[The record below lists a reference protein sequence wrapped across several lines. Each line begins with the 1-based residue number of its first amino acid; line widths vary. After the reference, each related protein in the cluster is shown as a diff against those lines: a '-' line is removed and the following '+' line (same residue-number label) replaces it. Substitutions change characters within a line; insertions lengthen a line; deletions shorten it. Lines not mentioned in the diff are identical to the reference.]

1 MRDAINDGDYS
12 VSASIV
18 NDGTSY
24 RLVLTNKETGEANGI
39 ELTVQ
44 DDDGNNQDGTG
55 LSRFTYSET
64 TKNAQETAAAQDAK
78 IIMNGITISRA
89 SNEISNVIE
98 GVTLNLNGETEI
110 GKTVTLKINK
120 DTSKVEEQIQA
131 FIDNYNS
138 TILKMNDLTKAGGVG
153 DSDGILNGDSTVRN
167 IQSQMRS
174 VLNTSV
180 DHLEGSV
187 KSFADL
193 GILTNRD
200 GTLSLD
206 SLKLG
211 DILKNDIGSVAE
223 FFTASG
229 AASDPMITFDSNSS
243 LTKPGTY
250 AVEVTQLATQG
261 ILTGTDISLNFPLTI
276 DADNDSFTMRV
287 DGYLSGNINLSQKT
301 YATMEDLAI
310 EMQSQINSD
319 SNFVSNGVSV
329 NIANDAGKLAITS
342 NKYGSASTVA
352 FTEVD
357 TNFLTSVGLD
367 VQGGINGV
375 DVEGLIDGL
384 PAFSD
389 GQYLLSQ
396 NGDSNGIKLL
406 IEGGALGARGS
417 VTYAEGM
424 TKVMNDVLAGI
435 IDANISSSTGD
446 IGSSNTIIDGKIDS
460 LYKKINAIDDQQVAI
475 NYRMDKLEAR
485 LFKDFNAMDMAVSSL
500 NNTMSYLK
508 STLESLPGYTR
519 DK

>member
-1 MRDAINDGDYS
+1 MRDAINEGDYS

-18 NDGTSY
+18 NDGTNY

-64 TKNAQETAAAQDAK
+64 TKNAEQTAAAQDAK

-131 FIDNYNS
+131 FVDNYNS
-138 TILKMNDLTKAGGVG
+138 TILKMNELTKAGGVG
-153 DSDGILNGDSTVRN
+153 DSDGILNGDSTIRN

-180 DHLEGSV
+180 DHIQGSV

-206 SLKLG
+206 SLKFSN
-211 DILKNDIGSVAE
+211 ILKNDMDSVAE

-229 AASDPMITFDSNSS
+229 SASDPMVSFESNSS

-250 AVEVTQLATQG
+250 SVEVTQLATQG
-261 ILTGTDISLNFPLTI
+261 ILTGTDIGLNFPLTI

-287 DGYLSGNINLSQKT
+287 DGYLSGNINLSQKS
-301 YATMEDLAI
+301 YATIEELAI

-319 SNFVSNGVSV
+319 SNFVSNGISV

-342 NKYGSASTVA
+342 NKYGSSSTVA
-352 FTEVD
+352 FTQVD

-375 DVEGLIDGL
+375 DAEGLIDGVA
-384 PAFSD
+384 AFGD

-396 NGDSNGIKLL
+396 DGKSNGIKLL
-406 IEGGALGARGS
+406 IEGGALGSRGT
-417 VTYAEGM
+417 VTYAEGV
-424 TKVMNDVLAGI
+424 TKLMNDVLAGI

-446 IGSSNTIIDGKIDS
+446 IEKSNTIIDGKIDS
-460 LYKKINAIDDQQVAI
+460 LYKKINTIDEQQTAV

-485 LFKDFNAMDMAVSSL
+485 LYKDFNAMDMAVSSL

-508 STLESLPGYTR
+508 ATLDALPGYTR
-519 DK
+519 EK